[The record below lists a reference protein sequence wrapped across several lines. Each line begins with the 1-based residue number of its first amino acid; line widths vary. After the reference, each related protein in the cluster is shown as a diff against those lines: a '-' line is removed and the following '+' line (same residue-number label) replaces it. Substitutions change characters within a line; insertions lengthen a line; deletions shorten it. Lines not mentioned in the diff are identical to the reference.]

1 VKLRSCLG
9 LVGFSLLP
17 VRAVWAESSAEL
29 DELLGQAIVSTPS
42 KGSETDTTA
51 PATSSVISAD
61 ELRRHGIRSLDEAIN
76 YLSLGMSTS
85 TPSHAAEIG
94 SRGVQINGDY
104 GNHVLLLLDGHAL
117 NEPWN
122 GTAYFER
129 GLGVPFEMIDHIE
142 VILGPGSVLYGSQA
156 MLGVINVVTK
166 RAKDFS
172 GARVVVEGDASLPPA
187 KDGAPSSGFG
197 SSLGGGYRIGA
208 GYGRE
213 FDIGKSASE
222 LTLGLDYYANRGP
235 AWQLGP
241 QPYGDDYITYLPKDF
256 GPRTPPG
263 VWGGTLRHAD
273 YVQVPAAYLR
283 FATGDFRASVRTA
296 AYRRGTMFPDS
307 LAAYTADFDD
317 PANRELDR
325 FLNVDLSQRVALS
338 SRVELVFRAY
348 GDLYEYQWFNH
359 TSAAEDCPDGFIE
372 GCDRHLTGSG
382 RVLGGEIK
390 AQIQWP
396 ILRASTLVGMDAKVN
411 DVEDSLVIEDRL
423 ALGSVAPIGGHRTD
437 GLLAPYVAQA
447 FSPTSWLDLNLGV
460 RLDDDTRFGEKFS
473 PRTAIG
479 VAPWDGGRLKLIYAE
494 AFRGPSA
501 YELGYS
507 DPNSQIPAPELGP
520 ETVRSVEGS
529 FEQRFGKHRLL
540 FGLFASRWNGLV
552 NYATLSQDEI
562 DAGIAAGHLTPGLE
576 SAARYANS
584 DTVRNYGMN
593 AAYEGATLGG
603 RLRFGLNITAAT
615 TSIDF
620 ADGAGA
626 REVTV
631 APQTFGNARTSYELG
646 GGLPTVAL
654 AFRFTDRRLADR
666 AYDGGFARAPSAP
679 PMLAAR
685 AALTGELPP
694 LPNLSYRVGAE
705 YSFTAVEPYVIG
717 ATTYAV
723 DETTRAELAPTR
735 RAQGFIGLE
744 YAFDGGASTGE
755 F

>member
-1 VKLRSCLG
+1 MRSFVG
-9 LVGFSLLP
+9 LVGLSLLFAG
-17 VRAVWAESSAEL
+17 RARGESAAEL

-51 PATSSVISAD
+51 PATASVITSD
-61 ELRRHGIRSLDEAIN
+61 ELRRYGIRSLDEAIN
-76 YLSLGMSTS
+76 YLSLGMATS
-85 TPSHAAEIG
+85 APSHAAEIG
-94 SRGVQINGDY
+94 ARGVQINGDY

-156 MLGVINVVTK
+156 MLGVINIVTK

-172 GARVVVEGDASLPPA
+172 GARVVVEADASLPPS
-187 KDGAPSSGFG
+187 KDGSPSPSFG
-197 SSLGGGYRIGA
+197 DSLGGGYRVAA
-208 GYGRE
+208 GYGRAFE
-213 FDIGKSASE
+213 IGKSASE

-241 QPYGDDYITYLPKDF
+241 QPYGDDYVTYLPKDF
-256 GPRTPPG
+256 GPRSAAG

-283 FATGDFRASVRTA
+283 FATGDFRASVRA
-296 AYRRGTMFPDS
+296 SAYRRSTIYADS
-307 LAAYTADFDD
+307 LASYTSDFDE
-317 PANRELDR
+317 PSNREIDR
-325 FLNVDLSQRVALS
+325 FLNVDLSQRFALS

-348 GDLYEYQWFNH
+348 GDLYDYQWFNH
-359 TSAAEDCPDGFIE
+359 TSAAEDCPDGFVE
-372 GCDRHLTGSG
+372 GCERRLDGIG
-382 RVLGGEIK
+382 RVLGGELK

-396 ILRASTLVGMDAKVN
+396 VLRASTLIGMDGKVR
-411 DVEDSLVIEDRL
+411 DVEDRFTVADRL
-423 ALGSVAPIGGHRTD
+423 GVGSVPAIGGHRTD

-447 FSPTSWLDLNLGV
+447 FSPTGWLDVNLGV

-473 PRTAIG
+473 PRTAVG
-479 VAPWDGGRLKLIYAE
+479 VTPWEGGRLKLIYAE

-501 YELGYS
+501 YELTYA

-520 ETVRSVEGS
+520 ETVRAVEGS
-529 FEQRFGKHRLL
+529 IEQRFGKHRLL
-540 FGLFASRWNGLV
+540 FGAFLSRWSGVV
-552 NYATLSQDEI
+552 NYSPLGQSEI
-562 DAGIAAGHLTPGLE
+562 DAAVAAGQLTPGIAA
-576 SAARYANS
+576 AYRYANS
-584 DTVRNYGMN
+584 DSVRNQGMN
-593 AAYEGATLGG
+593 AAYEGAAVGG
-603 RLRFGLNITAAT
+603 RLRFGLNVTAAT
-615 TSIDF
+615 TTIEL

-626 REVTV
+626 HQLPV

-646 GGLPTVAL
+646 GDLPTLAL
-654 AFRFTDRRLADR
+654 ALRFTDRRLADR
-666 AYDGGFARAPSAP
+666 AYDGGFSRAPSAP

-685 AALTGELPP
+685 AAVTGKLPP
-694 LPNLSYRVGAE
+694 LPSLSYRLGAE
-705 YSFTAVEPYVIG
+705 YSFTKVEPYVIG
-717 ATTYAV
+717 PTAYAL

-735 RAQGFIGLE
+735 RAQAFVGLE
-744 YAFDGGASTGE
+744 YAFEDVPPSD